1 MSLDLSPTHNSL
13 PYTTGMLQIAP
24 ERQGLRRG
32 TFTEDDIRPPC
43 LCHRSSPSRQ
53 QSNVSFA
60 RHRRV
65 PPSNCGNELLHIVNH
80 SSCRIPRK
88 LFTNISKDDENET
101 GCQRTTSHCE
111 SQRATSKLRRIPRKH
126 FTIQNIPT
134 LPIHV
139 R

>member
-13 PYTTGMLQIAP
+13 LYSTGMLQIAP
-24 ERQGLRRG
+24 ERQGLCRG

-88 LFTNISKDDENET
+88 LFTNISKDIDNET
-101 GCQRTTSHCE
+101 GCQRSTTHCE
-111 SQRATSKLRRIPRKH
+111 SSELLQSYAAFHENTSQFK
-126 FTIQNIPT
+126 NIPT
-134 LPIHV
+134 LPFHV